1 MPSVRRVQL
10 DWTGEG
16 LRFRGAGSDPV
27 TPPIEVD
34 GDNASAPGPMLQ
46 LLLAAAA
53 CSASDVVL
61 ILDKMRQPLTGLSV
75 GVTGTRRDDDPKRY
89 TEIRFAFRARG
100 EGLERPKVERA
111 VGLSLDKYCSVV
123 HSLAPDIQIDSE
135 VVLD

>member
-1 MPSVRRVQL
+1 MPDVRRVQL

-34 GDNASAPGPMLQ
+34 GDNTSAPGPMLQ

-53 CSASDVVL
+53 CSGSDVVL
-61 ILDKMRQPLTGLSV
+61 ILQKMRQPLKALSV
-75 GVTGTRRDDDPKRY
+75 AVTGIRRDDDPKRY
-89 TEIRFAFRARG
+89 TELTFVFRARG

-111 VGLSLDKYCSVV
+111 VQLSLEKYCSVV
-123 HSLAPDIQIDSE
+123 HSLAPDIQIASE

>member
-16 LRFRGAGSDPV
+16 LRFRGAGTAPV

-34 GDNASAPGPMLQ
+34 GDNAAAPGPMLH

-61 ILDKMRQPLTGLSV
+61 ILEKMRQPLTALSV
-75 GVTGTRRDDDPKRY
+75 EVTGTRRDQDPKRY
-89 TEIRFAFRARG
+89 TEIGLAFRARG

-111 VGLSLDKYCSVV
+111 VQLSLDKYCSVV
-123 HSLAPDIQIDSE
+123 HSLAPDIQIASE